1 MLSKKNR
8 LFSVIA
14 VVLTVTL
21 VLLVSTSCIRFV
33 GFTGSGNVITEERT
47 IADFDSIS
55 VSAGINLFIE
65 QGDDE
70 ALTIE
75 AEDNIVPRISTD
87 VRNGRLEIR
96 FKAAT
101 LGGLNLRKPV
111 NVYVTAVDIDEIEV
125 SSGADV
131 ETDELKTD
139 KLSLDLS
146 SGSGA
151 DVIVDVNDLDISLS
165 SGSNLKIKGK
175 ATNQEVDLSSG
186 VSYDAEDLES
196 KITWLDV
203 SSGSDATVWVTE
215 KLDVSIS
222 SGGSVWYKGSP
233 EIVSDISSGGSMQ
246 SF

>member
-1 MLSKKNR
+1 MSGKKNR
-8 LFSVIA
+8 LFSALA
-14 VVLTVTL
+14 VVLAVTL
-21 VLLVSTSCIRFV
+21 VLLVSTSCIRFT
-33 GFTGSGNVITEERT
+33 GFTGSGNVVTEERSVS
-47 IADFDSIS
+47 DFDSIS

-70 ALTIE
+70 SLTIE
-75 AEDNIVPRISTD
+75 AEDNVISRISTD
-87 VRNGRLEIR
+87 VKNGKLEIR
-96 FKAAT
+96 FRAAA
-101 LGGLNLRKPV
+101 LGGLNLRAPV
-111 NVYVTAVDIDEIEV
+111 NVYVTVVDIDGIEV

-151 DVIVDVNDLDISLS
+151 DVIVEVNDLDVSLS
-165 SGSNLKIKGK
+165 SGSNLKIEGK
-175 ATNQEVDLSSG
+175 ASNQEVDLSSG

-196 KITWLDV
+196 RTARLDV
-203 SSGSDATVWVTE
+203 SSGSDAGVWVTE

-222 SGGSVWYKGSP
+222 SGGSVRYKGSP

>member
-1 MLSKKNR
+1 MLSKKSR

-87 VRNGRLEIR
+87 VRNGRL
-96 FKAAT
+96 
-101 LGGLNLRKPV
+101 
-111 NVYVTAVDIDEIEV
+111 
-125 SSGADV
+125 
-131 ETDELKTD
+131 
-139 KLSLDLS
+139 
-146 SGSGA
+146 
-151 DVIVDVNDLDISLS
+151 
-165 SGSNLKIKGK
+165 
-175 ATNQEVDLSSG
+175 
-186 VSYDAEDLES
+186 
-196 KITWLDV
+196 
-203 SSGSDATVWVTE
+203 
-215 KLDVSIS
+215 
-222 SGGSVWYKGSP
+222 
-233 EIVSDISSGGSMQ
+233 
-246 SF
+246 